1 MTKFTALVPALLRD
15 RFKSINR
22 IIVLFLVVVVVN
34 GVMLAIQN
42 GVANLGTGLMG
53 AIGFWSSLAFLI
65 VFIRMA
71 MYNESVYQSDA
82 IRLIPTS
89 DTKIYLGSLSAT
101 VIGMLYFGV
110 VQAVINAI
118 VAFASGNWSNYF
130 MSSDGGLSTMKIIEI
145 VLMTLLIF
153 VASIVMVWTTIS
165 LIHLIILS
173 IGAFLPIGR
182 QRLIRGILYIV
193 VSLAIIRTA
202 VGVFHIYGM
211 VMSGLSVG
219 WGTAF
224 ASLGAIVLVAV
235 LESVANVLLMNK
247 FVETAQ

>member
-22 IIVLFLVVVVVN
+22 IILLMLVVIVVN

-42 GVANLGTGLMG
+42 GVANIGSGFMS

-65 VFIRMA
+65 VVIRMA

-82 IRLIPTS
+82 IRLIPAS
-89 DTKIYLGSLSAT
+89 DTKIYLSSLSAT
-101 VIGMLYFGV
+101 VLAMLYFGV

-130 MSSDGGLSTMKIIEI
+130 MSSDGGLSTMKVIGI
-145 VLMTLLIF
+145 VVMALLIF
-153 VASIVMVWTTIS
+153 VTSIVMVWTTIS

-224 ASLGAIVLVAV
+224 AS
-235 LESVANVLLMNK
+235 
-247 FVETAQ
+247 